1 MGFLNIVMWGVCT
14 TQYRKVY
21 SVNHM
26 TGLLVQDIFTNTIEH
41 SEVFATRFIEKKTIP
56 VPHMGVQNIT
66 ITVHSFSL
74 LMGVHYIT
82 NTVQS
87 DLPLTSAFSHFV
99 QVTITLLRSLHTCF
113 LQMLHP
119 DFTFRSFDLR
129 QNSYLFAL
137 VC

>member
-1 MGFLNIVMWGVCT
+1 
-14 TQYRKVY
+14 
-21 SVNHM
+21 
-26 TGLLVQDIFTNTIEH
+26 
-41 SEVFATRFIEKKTIP
+41 
-56 VPHMGVQNIT
+56 MGVQNIT

-87 DLPLTSAFSHFV
+87 DLPLTSALSHFV
-99 QVTITLLRSLHTCF
+99 QVTITLLQSLHTCF